1 MRVKRGP
8 KRKNRRKKI
17 LSMTKGY
24 WGAKHRLYRTAKE
37 AMEKALVDAYQG
49 RKQKKRD
56 MRRLWI
62 VRINAAVRAHGISYS
77 RFMEG
82 LRKEGIALNRKSLAE
97 MAVRAPQEFSL
108 LVEAVKDAG

>member
-8 KRKNRRKKI
+8 HRRRRRKKI
-17 LSMTKGY
+17 LKFTKGF

-37 AMEKALVDAYQG
+37 AMEKALLDAYVG

-62 VRINAAVRAHGISYS
+62 IRINAAVREHGMSYS
-77 RFMEG
+77 KFIAG
-82 LRKEGIALNRKSLAE
+82 LRKKNIELDRKSLAE
-97 MAVRAPQEFSL
+97 LAVRNPQEFAL
-108 LVEAVKDAG
+108 LVKMVKNGE